1 MLCCNVSQ
9 YGIAMLDFIVEGIVD
24 EMDVAWQG
32 LVDLRFYCMILCCA
46 VLIVLSR
53 GIIEG

>member
-24 EMDVAWQG
+24 EMDLAWQG
-32 LVDLRFYCMILCCA
+32 LMDLRFYCMILCCA